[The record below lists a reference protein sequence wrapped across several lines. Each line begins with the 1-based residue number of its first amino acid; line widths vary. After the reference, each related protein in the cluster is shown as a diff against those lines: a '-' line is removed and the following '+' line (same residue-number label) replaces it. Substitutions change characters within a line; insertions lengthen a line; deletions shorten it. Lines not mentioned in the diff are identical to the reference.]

1 MEPKQSPDGF
11 GMLPRCSTIIAFKG
25 SRFLFLSFLVLCCKP
40 SQVISIRKESRLS
53 ILPFTVVD
61 AESCIACFGYDKLP
75 WCRCLEVGCL
85 WWRSWRR
92 GGGKYVCMC
101 VRMPTCTYVEVVHSS
116 TQLLSI
122 PLHYIFRMESMDR
135 GIDLCTNVF
144 LSTIADSLP
153 GTLLLVDWRER
164 VFGLLLPIL
173 HYRISISIA
182 ANHDRRARLR
192 SSRLCSFAAVTIY
205 TFSSPYKN

>member
-1 MEPKQSPDGF
+1 MLSRALPVLDMTSSLGVDVWKLDVF
-11 GMLPRCSTIIAFKG
+11 GGARGVEGVG
-25 SRFLFLSFLVLCCKP
+25 SMFVC
-40 SQVISIRKESRLS
+40 V
-53 ILPFTVVD
+53 
-61 AESCIACFGYDKLP
+61 
-75 WCRCLEVGCL
+75 
-85 WWRSWRR
+85 
-92 GGGKYVCMC
+92 YVCLH
-101 VRMPTCTYVEVVHSS
+101 VRYVEVVHSS

-122 PLHYIFRMESMDR
+122 PLDYIFRMESMDR